1 MELHQCRHERP
12 ERSLVAFPLT
22 AASQRHYLS
31 SSTLLLGPASSYDLY
46 SFQR

>member
-12 ERSLVAFPLT
+12 ERSLVAFPQT
-22 AASQRHYLS
+22 AASQRHYL